1 MFVYADGFV
10 GFGDPVAKTST
21 SCSRSCVE
29 GLGVGGFVRCFVNGQ
44 ELKSFVGLPL
54 WMLSFFVD
62 FQGEIH

>member
-10 GFGDPVAKTST
+10 GSGDPVAKTSI

-29 GLGVGGFVRCFVNGQ
+29 GLGVGGFVRCFVNDQ